1 MQLGVFTVL
10 FQQLPLEQALDV
22 IREAGVQAVE
32 IGTGGYPGSAHC
44 QPDVLLGD
52 ADKLA
57 TFQRAITSRGL
68 TLSALS
74 CHANPLHPQAA
85 VAQAA
90 HTSFDQ
96 TVRLAERV
104 GVTRVVLFSG
114 CPGDSDQAR
123 YPNWVTAGLPGAP
136 GLAVERKGH
145 PVLAQ
150 GGSVCT

>member
-1 MQLGVFTVL
+1 MQLGVFTVH
-10 FQQLPLEQALDV
+10 FQKLPLE
-22 IREAGVQAVE
+22 QAVE
-32 IGTGGYPGSAHC
+32 IGTGGYPGAAHC

-90 HTSFDQ
+90 HTSFEQ

-123 YPNWVTAGLPGAP
+123 YPNWVTAAWPPDYPQL
-136 GLAVERKGH
+136 LAWQWR
-145 PVLAQ
+145 
-150 GGSVCT
+150 